1 MTDRINSVGGSSW
14 WPELTAPSGDL
25 AFSDVEQVEQ
35 DQQAKQ
41 VEPQVAHELTRAS
54 GERANSQAA
63 EAFYARTGTD
73 GQWLRHHF
81 LRPQGAG
88 GDDAARATL
97 SGPDGKTEVRDSVDE
112 GTGKLASMSVASRVE
127 LRRADG

>member
-25 AFSDVEQVEQ
+25 AFFDVEQVEQ

-63 EAFYARTGTD
+63 EAFYA
-73 GQWLRHHF
+73 
-81 LRPQGAG
+81 
-88 GDDAARATL
+88 
-97 SGPDGKTEVRDSVDE
+97 
-112 GTGKLASMSVASRVE
+112 
-127 LRRADG
+127 